1 MFGTDGISDAYAS
14 IRAGELDGTVDSF
27 PVLTGEVA
35 MEVAL
40 RLLGGQDLPRVV
52 ATPQALVTQD
62 NVETYSGEGRRA
74 ARGAGSRSESGACV
88 ELTTSEPGGD
98 LAWLTLKKAG
108 GRPVADHPRLHLA
121 GISKSFGV
129 VRALEGVSL
138 TVEPGEVHAPA
149 RRERRGQVD
158 AAAASSPACFSPT
171 RERSRSTASTI
182 APRGP
187 VAARV
192 AGIAMIHQELQQVP
206 ELTVAQNMFL
216 GRPLTSAGGMLV
228 SRGEQE
234 RRARQVL
241 ERLDPGIDPA
251 APIKTLKVAQRQI
264 VEIARAV
271 MEEAKI
277 IAMDEPTSSLTPAEF
292 ERLVLL
298 IEQLARERRLDHLRL
313 AQDGRGVPALPARDD
328 PARRPARRRARSDRG
343 RRGGGRRPDGRPHAR
358 RRRAPARIGPM
369 TSCSRRAT

>member
-1 MFGTDGISDAYAS
+1 M
-14 IRAGELDGTVDSF
+14 
-27 PVLTGEVA
+27 
-35 MEVAL
+35 
-40 RLLGGQDLPRVV
+40 
-52 ATPQALVTQD
+52 
-62 NVETYSGEGRRA
+62 
-74 ARGAGSRSESGACV
+74 
-88 ELTTSEPGGD
+88 
-98 LAWLTLKKAG
+98 
-108 GRPVADHPRLHLA
+108 ADHPRLHLA
-121 GISKSFGV
+121 GISKRFGV

-138 TVEPGEVHAPA
+138 TVEPGEVHALLGENGAGKSTLLKILSGVLQPN
-149 RRERRGQVD
+149 EGTIEVDGQK
-158 AAAASSPACFSPT
+158 
-171 RERSRSTASTI
+171 I

-277 IAMDEPTSSLTPAEF
+277 IAMDEPTSSLTP
-292 ERLVLL
+292 
-298 IEQLARERRLDHLRL
+298 
-313 AQDGRGVPALPARDD
+313 
-328 PARRPARRRARSDRG
+328 S
-343 RRGGGRRPDGRPHAR
+343 
-358 RRRAPARIGPM
+358 
-369 TSCSRRAT
+369 